1 MVRAATVARPRAAQ
15 PPVEQRSLWRDAAL
29 RLLRNRLALISLL
42 VVLTMAAVALFAGL
56 IAPYDPNAQDCA
68 TGALRGSSSDHLLGT
83 DATCRD
89 VLSRLVY
96 GTRVSLSV
104 GVLTQEAVFL
114 IAVPIGAVAAL
125 STRLVDN
132 LLMRFTDLTYAFP
145 DLLMI
150 ILLSQVLA
158 SVAVPGGSLTIIIL
172 AISLVGWVTIARL
185 VRAQMLSLREREY
198 VLAAEA
204 MGASRPRI
212 ALTHLL
218 PNSLGPVIV
227 ALTFGVPQAIFAEAA
242 LSFIGLGIAPPQAT
256 WGGMVDAGYS
266 AVYSVPMLVVYPALA
281 IAVTMMAFTFIGD
294 GLRDALDPRAARRV
308 PGRAG

>member
-1 MVRAATVARPRAAQ
+1 M
-15 PPVEQRSLWRDAAL
+15 EQRSLWRDAAR
-29 RLLRNRLALISLL
+29 RLLHNRLAVISLL
-42 VVLTMAAVALFAGL
+42 VVLAMAVVAVFAGV
-56 IAPYDPNAQDCA
+56 IAPHDPNAQDCA

-89 VLSRLVY
+89 VLSRLIH
-96 GTRVSLSV
+96 GARVSLSV
-104 GVLTQEAVFL
+104 GIFTQVAVFL

-145 DLLMI
+145 DLLLII
-150 ILLSQVLA
+150 ILSRVLA
-158 SVAVPGGSLTIIIL
+158 DVAVPGGSLTVIIL

-204 MGASRPRI
+204 MGASRWRI

-218 PNSLGPVIV
+218 PNSMGPVIV

-242 LSFIGLGIAPPQAT
+242 LSFIGIGIAAPQAT
-256 WGGMVDAGYS
+256 WGGMVDAGYA

-308 PGRAG
+308 

>member
-1 MVRAATVARPRAAQ
+1 MVRAATVARPQ
-15 PPVEQRSLWRDAAL
+15 PAEPLVEQRSLWRDAAR
-29 RLLRNRLALISLL
+29 RLLHNRLAVISLL
-42 VVLTMAAVALFAGL
+42 VVLAMAVVAVFAGV
-56 IAPYDPNAQDCA
+56 IAPHDPNAQDCA

-89 VLSRLVY
+89 VLSRLIH
-96 GTRVSLSV
+96 GARVSLSV
-104 GVLTQEAVFL
+104 GIFTQVAVFL
-114 IAVPIGAVAAL
+114 IAVPIGAMAAL

-158 SVAVPGGSLTIIIL
+158 GVAVPGGSVMIIIL

-204 MGASRPRI
+204 MGASRWRI
-212 ALTHLL
+212 AMTHLL
-218 PNSLGPVIV
+218 PNSMGPVIV

-242 LSFIGLGIAPPQAT
+242 LSFIGIGIAAPQAT
-256 WGGMVDAGYS
+256 WGGMVDAGYA

-308 PGRAG
+308 

>member
-1 MVRAATVARPRAAQ
+1 M
-15 PPVEQRSLWRDAAL
+15 EQRSLWHDAAR
-29 RLLRNRLALISLL
+29 RLLRNRLAVISLL
-42 VVLTMAAVALFAGL
+42 VVLAMAMVAVFAGL
-56 IAPYDPNAQDCA
+56 IAPHDPNAQDCA
-68 TGALRGSSSDHLLGT
+68 TGALRGSSPDHLLGT

-89 VLSRLVY
+89 VLSRLMHRA
-96 GTRVSLSV
+96 RVSLSV
-104 GVLTQEAVFL
+104 GVFTQVAVFL

-158 SVAVPGGSLTIIIL
+158 GMAVPGGSLMIIIL
-172 AISLVGWVTIARL
+172 AISLVGWVTVARL
-185 VRAQMLSLREREY
+185 VRAQMLSLRERDY
-198 VLAAEA
+198 VMAAEA
-204 MGASRPRI
+204 MGASRWRI

-218 PNSLGPVIV
+218 PNSMGPVIV

-242 LSFIGLGIAPPQAT
+242 LSFIGIGIAPPQAT
-256 WGGMVDAGYS
+256 WGGMVDAGYA

-294 GLRDALDPRAARRV
+294 GLRDALDPRAARRI
-308 PGRAG
+308 

>member
-1 MVRAATVARPRAAQ
+1 MVRAATVARPQ
-15 PPVEQRSLWRDAAL
+15 PAEPLVEQRSLWLAAAR
-29 RLLRNRLALISLL
+29 RLLHNRLAVISLL
-42 VVLTMAAVALFAGL
+42 VVLAMAVVAVFAGV
-56 IAPYDPNAQDCA
+56 IAPHDPNAQDCA

-89 VLSRLVY
+89 VLSRLIH
-96 GTRVSLSV
+96 GARVSLSV
-104 GVLTQEAVFL
+104 GIFTQVAVFL

-158 SVAVPGGSLTIIIL
+158 GVAVPGGSVMIIIL

-204 MGASRPRI
+204 MGASRWRI
-212 ALTHLL
+212 AMTHLL
-218 PNSLGPVIV
+218 PNSMGPVIV

-242 LSFIGLGIAPPQAT
+242 LSFIGIGIAAPQAT
-256 WGGMVDAGYS
+256 WGGMVDAGYA

-308 PGRAG
+308 

>member
-1 MVRAATVARPRAAQ
+1 MVRAATIARPRRAE
-15 PPVEQRSLWRDAAL
+15 PSVEQRSLWRDAAS

-42 VVLTMAAVALFAGL
+42 VVLAMAVTAVFAGL
-56 IAPYDPNAQDCA
+56 IAPHDPNAQDCA

-89 VLSRLVY
+89 VLSRLIH
-96 GTRVSLSV
+96 GARVSLSV
-104 GVLTQEAVFL
+104 GVFTQVAVFL
-114 IAVPIGAVAAL
+114 IAVPIGAIAAL

-158 SVAVPGGSLTIIIL
+158 GVAVPGGSLVIIIL

-198 VLAAEA
+198 VLAAES
-204 MGASRPRI
+204 MGASRWRI

-218 PNSLGPVIV
+218 PNSMGPVIV

-242 LSFIGLGIAPPQAT
+242 LSFIGIGIAAPQAT
-256 WGGMVDAGYS
+256 WGGMVDAGYA

-294 GLRDALDPRAARRV
+294 GLRDALDPRAARRI
-308 PGRAG
+308 

>member
-1 MVRAATVARPRAAQ
+1 MVRAATVARPQ
-15 PPVEQRSLWRDAAL
+15 PAEPLVEQRSLWRDAAR
-29 RLLRNRLALISLL
+29 RLLHNRLAVISLL
-42 VVLTMAAVALFAGL
+42 VVLAMAVVAVFAGV
-56 IAPYDPNAQDCA
+56 IAPHDPNAQDCA

-89 VLSRLVY
+89 VLSRLIH
-96 GTRVSLSV
+96 GARVSLSV
-104 GVLTQEAVFL
+104 GVFTQVAVFL

-158 SVAVPGGSLTIIIL
+158 GVAVPGGSLMIIIL
-172 AISLVGWVTIARL
+172 AISLVGWVTVARL

-198 VLAAEA
+198 VMAAEA
-204 MGASRPRI
+204 MGASRWRI

-218 PNSLGPVIV
+218 PNSMGPVIV
-227 ALTFGVPQAIFAEAA
+227 ALAFGVPQAIFAEAA
-242 LSFIGLGIAPPQAT
+242 LSFIGIGIAPPQAT
-256 WGGMVDAGYS
+256 WGGMVDAGYA
-266 AVYSVPMLVVYPALA
+266 AVYAVPMLVVYPALA

-294 GLRDALDPRAARRV
+294 GLRDALDPRAARRI
-308 PGRAG
+308 